1 MIVGYDGDAVEPVKK
16 TASRLA
22 KYFTVFVANI
32 ADAHKDWDEM
42 SVEEIFDIFV
52 QRLQSPSNFKLRK
65 VQEL

>member
-1 MIVGYDGDAVEPVKK
+1 MKK
-16 TASRLA
+16 AASRLA

-42 SVEEIFDIFV
+42 SVEEIFEIFV